1 MRNIEKIRKQNSLSS
16 ELIIKT
22 GLAAVIAGLIYALGT
37 TFCTVVAVYIGY
49 RAFGLVLR
57 FLGLVT
63 AAVFTVI
70 LIIIILI
77 LIF

>member
-1 MRNIEKIRKQNSLSS
+1 
-16 ELIIKT
+16 
-22 GLAAVIAGLIYALGT
+22 VIAGLIYVSGT
-37 TFCTVVAVYIGY
+37 AFSTVVAVYIGY

-57 FLGLVT
+57 FLGLV
-63 AAVFTVI
+63 AAVLFTVASIVI